1 MKKLLIL
8 SVLGVFALGLMGQA
22 VFAAGDCSGKS
33 RTTTTTA
40 DTTLEETDKT

>member
-33 RTTTTTA
+33 RTTTTA